1 MILVEKIFAIIFLLV
16 MITVAVFVAYGSSNS
31 TSTNSTALKIT
42 CDRLMYSDDWELGY
56 LREVARLC
64 SNGG

>member
-16 MITVAVFVAYGSSNS
+16 MVTIAVFVPYGSSAN
-31 TSTNSTALKIT
+31 STNSTALKVT